1 MSTAN
6 DKIILDLENGTEL
19 GKIFERPD
27 NDAFEAFQKVHKRL
41 NFLDILQVL
50 PLVNHVWVIL
60 YMGYQVGVH
69 PKS

>member
-41 NFLDILQVL
+41 NFLDISPVL
-50 PLVNHVWVIL
+50 PLIMFL
-60 YMGYQVGVH
+60 YGLA
-69 PKS
+69 S

>member
-6 DKIILDLENGTEL
+6 DKIILDLENETEL

-41 NFLDILQVL
+41 NFLDISPVL
-50 PLVNHVWVIL
+50 PLIMFL
-60 YMGYQVGVH
+60 YGLA
-69 PKS
+69 S